1 MDADRSRTRA
11 RRGLRAVAPLAAR
24 LRRPLAPP
32 GGRAHPCWSMT
43 SEMSALSYAAQPPVL
58 VVGDTPASIARG
70 AAAVVASGLS
80 VAARV
85 ALEDAEPRL
94 DGGSLPVIVFVEID
108 GTLEGDGADRLDR
121 LLVRLNRE
129 AEARRISTVVS
140 TSVALI
146 DAVAGRLVH
155 PRAVQLAGATDED
168 RERALAAAMRLDDI
182 GVREPA
188 GSAGDSETARLRF
201 LTDEVGRIA
210 GALARLSRDALSR
223 GDAGT
228 SAIDLDTERADATEL
243 ARIVKARRLRGR
255 HFDPTLFA
263 DPAWDMLL
271 DLMVARI
278 AGKPVA
284 VSSLCIAA
292 AVPATTAL
300 RWIRMLTD
308 AGLFVRH
315 ADPNDGRRVF
325 IDLSEDAAAA
335 MRAYLAALRSTSA

>member
-1 MDADRSRTRA
+1 MTIDMSPPPYSDRPS
-11 RRGLRAVAPLAAR
+11 
-24 LRRPLAPP
+24 
-32 GGRAHPCWSMT
+32 
-43 SEMSALSYAAQPPVL
+43 VL
-58 VVGDTPASIARG
+58 VVGDSRTSIARG

-85 ALEDAEPRL
+85 ALEEAEPGL
-94 DGGSLPVIVFVEID
+94 DGGSLPTIVFVEID
-108 GTLEGDGADRLDR
+108 GTLEDDDADRFDR

-129 AEARRISTVVS
+129 AEARRMAAVVS

-155 PRAVQLAGATDED
+155 PRVVQLAGASDED
-168 RERALAAAMRLDDI
+168 RERALAAAMRPDDV
-182 GVREPA
+182 GVRDPA
-188 GSAGDSETARLRF
+188 GGTSDGEAARLRF

-210 GALARLSRDALSR
+210 GALARLSGNALSR
-223 GDAGT
+223 GDSGT
-228 SAIDLDTERADATEL
+228 RAIDLDTDKADAAEL

-255 HFDPTLFA
+255 HFDPALFA

-271 DLMVARI
+271 DLMAARI

-300 RWIRMLTD
+300 RWIRLLTD
-308 AGLFVRH
+308 AGLFARH

-335 MRAYLAALRSTSA
+335 MCAYLAALRSSNV

>member
-1 MDADRSRTRA
+1 MTIDIPVPLYSDRPS
-11 RRGLRAVAPLAAR
+11 
-24 LRRPLAPP
+24 
-32 GGRAHPCWSMT
+32 
-43 SEMSALSYAAQPPVL
+43 VL
-58 VVGDTPASIARG
+58 VVGDSPASIARG
-70 AAAVVASGLS
+70 AAAVVAAGLS

-85 ALEDAEPRL
+85 ALEDAERRL
-94 DGGSLPVIVFVEID
+94 DGGALPMVVLVEVD
-108 GTLEGDGADRLDR
+108 GTLHADGADRFDR

-129 AEARRISTVVS
+129 AEARRMTAVVS

-146 DAVAGRLVH
+146 DSVAGRLVH
-155 PRAVQLAGATDED
+155 PRAVQLAGASDED
-168 RERALAAAMRLDDI
+168 RERALAAAISPDDV

-188 GSAGDSETARLRF
+188 GGASDGEAARLRF

-210 GALARLSRDALSR
+210 GALARLSGEALSR

-228 SAIDLDTERADATEL
+228 RAADVHAHADLDRSDASEL

-271 DLMVARI
+271 DLMAARI

-308 AGLFVRH
+308 AGLFGRH

-335 MRAYLAALRSTSA
+335 MRAYLAALRSASA

>member
-1 MDADRSRTRA
+1 MTTDIQ
-11 RRGLRAVAPLAAR
+11 
-24 LRRPLAPP
+24 RPIY
-32 GGRAHPCWSMT
+32 S
-43 SEMSALSYAAQPPVL
+43 AQPSVL

-70 AAAVVASGLS
+70 AAAVVASGLA
-80 VAARV
+80 VADRV

-94 DGGSLPVIVFVEID
+94 DGGPLPLVVFGEIA
-108 GTLEGDGADRLDR
+108 GTLAGDGGARLDR

-129 AEARRISTVVS
+129 AETRRMAVVVS
-140 TSVALI
+140 TPVALI

-168 RERALAAAMRLDDI
+168 RERALAAVMHRDDT

-188 GSAGDSETARLRF
+188 GGGEAARLRF

-210 GALARLSRDALSR
+210 GALARLSGEALSR
-223 GDAGT
+223 GEIGT
-228 SAIDLDTERADATEL
+228 HAVDLDVDRTDAAEL

-271 DLMVARI
+271 DLMAARI
-278 AGKPVA
+278 ADKPVA

-325 IDLSEDAAAA
+325 IDLSENSAAA
-335 MRAYLAALRSTSA
+335 MRAYLTALRTASD

>member
-1 MDADRSRTRA
+1 MDADRSRARA
-11 RRGLRAVAPLAAR
+11 RRGLSDRFATVRAG
-24 LRRPLAPP
+24 LRRRAD
-32 GGRAHPCWSMT
+32 GGTRHSLMT
-43 SEMSALSYAAQPPVL
+43 TDALTPIYSARPSVL
-58 VVGDTPASIARG
+58 VVGNNPASIARG
-70 AAAVVASGLS
+70 AAAVVASGLF
-80 VAARV
+80 VTTRV
-85 ALEDAEPRL
+85 TLEEAEPGL
-94 DGGSLPVIVFVEID
+94 DGKSPPLIVFVEID
-108 GTLEGDGADRLDR
+108 GTLENDASDRLDR

-129 AEARRISTVVS
+129 AEARRLAAVVS

-146 DAVAGRLVH
+146 DDVAGRLVH
-155 PRAVQLAGATDED
+155 ARAVQLAGATEED
-168 RERALAAAMRLDDI
+168 RERALAAVMRPDDI

-188 GSAGDSETARLRF
+188 GGAGDGESARLRF

-210 GALARLSRDALSR
+210 GALARLSGDALSH

-228 SAIDLDTERADATEL
+228 RTADVDTDRANAAEL

-271 DLMVARI
+271 DLMAARI
-278 AGKPVA
+278 ASKPVA

-308 AGLFVRH
+308 AGLFGRH
-315 ADPNDGRRVF
+315 ADPSDGRRVF

-335 MRAYLAALRSTSA
+335 MGAYLTALRPATA